1 MSAGQ
6 NTEMMKGAVAACIL
20 PMSLGALGCF
30 YLVGSGPF
38 PTFGFML
45 WPIAQCFLLGTPVAA
60 WLACRRLKKVGD
72 PKILSLWRKSASSG
86 IFAASLVHF
95 IAAGGYTLYVIFSAA
110 DRHNGAGITTEFSG
124 FLLVSLIINIGLF
137 TILTLPFALICAT
150 IFWAVTKFE
159 QVGTSPD
166 LWK

>member
-6 NTEMMKGAVAACIL
+6 NTDMLKGAIAACVL
-20 PMSLGALGCF
+20 PMTLGALGCF

-38 PTFGFML
+38 TMFGFML
-45 WPIAQCFLLGTPVAA
+45 WPIALCFLLGTPVAA
-60 WLACRRLKKVGD
+60 WLACRRLKKIED

-86 IFAASLVHF
+86 ILAASIVHF
-95 IAAGGYTLYVIFSAA
+95 IAASGYTLYFVFTVA
-110 DRHNGAGITTEFSG
+110 DTHNGAGLANEFFD
-124 FLLVSLIINIGLF
+124 FLLISLITNIGLF

-150 IFWAVTKFE
+150 IFWFVTKFK

-166 LWK
+166 LWT

>member
-38 PTFGFML
+38 RTFGFML
-45 WPIAQCFLLGTPVAA
+45 WPIALCFLLGTPVAA
-60 WLACRRLKKVGD
+60 WLACRRLKKIED
-72 PKILSLWRKSASSG
+72 PKTLSLWRKSASSG
-86 IFAASLVHF
+86 ILAALTVHALAASC
-95 IAAGGYTLYVIFSAA
+95 YSLYFSISTASQ
-110 DRHNGAGITTEFSG
+110 NTGAVSFNEFHEL
-124 FLLVSLIINIGLF
+124 LLVSLIINIGLF

-150 IFWAVTKFE
+150 IFWFVTKFE
-159 QVGTSPD
+159 QAGTSPD